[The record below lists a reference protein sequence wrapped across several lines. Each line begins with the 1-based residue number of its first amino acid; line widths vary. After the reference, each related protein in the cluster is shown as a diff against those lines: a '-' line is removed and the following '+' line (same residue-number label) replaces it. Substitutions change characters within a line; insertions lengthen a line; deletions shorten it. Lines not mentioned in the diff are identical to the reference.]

1 MRNRNADIQR
11 KTNKYVEIDT
21 TKTYATYKNGE
32 ILPLCLER
40 DRMPK

>member
-11 KTNKYVEIDT
+11 KTNKYVEINP

-32 ILPLCLER
+32 ILLLCLER
-40 DRMPK
+40 DGVRK